1 MTKTKKS
8 LWKLFATFFKIGAF
22 TFGGGYAMISII
34 ENECVSEKKWLSHDE
49 MMDITVVAESTP
61 GPLAINTA
69 TFVGYKVSGAL
80 GSAMATAGVVLPSL
94 IIIGVIALFL
104 ENFLAIRWVA
114 SAFRG
119 IKAAVAFLIFG
130 AGWKMFKKM
139 KKNLLSW
146 VIFSLSLL
154 VMLCVSFGF
163 FAFSS
168 IYLIIISATVGLVI
182 YGVNAM
188 KKRGGDENDR

>member
-1 MTKTKKS
+1 MKQTKRP
-8 LWKLFATFFKIGAF
+8 LWELFFTFFKIGAF

-34 ENECVSEKKWLSHDE
+34 ENECVSEKKWLTHDE

-69 TFVGYKVSGAL
+69 TFVGYKAGGVL
-80 GSAMATAGVVLPSL
+80 GSALCTFGVVLPSL
-94 IIIGVIALFL
+94 IIISIIALFL
-104 ENFLAIRWVA
+104 EDFLAIKWVA

-139 KKNLLSW
+139 KKNALSVTIFVLALLLMMSANFDLTA
-146 VIFSLSLL
+146 I
-154 VMLCVSFGF
+154 
-163 FAFSS
+163 SS
-168 IYLIIISATVGLVI
+168 IYLIIASAAVGLVT
-182 YGVNAM
+182 YCVNVM
-188 KKRGGDENDR
+188 KRGGGKK

>member
-1 MTKTKKS
+1 MKNKF
-8 LWKLFATFFKIGAF
+8 LDLFLTFFKIGAF

-69 TFVGYKVSGAL
+69 TFVGYKVGGIF
-80 GSAMATAGVVLPSL
+80 GSAMATGGVVLPSL
-94 IIIGVIALFL
+94 IIIGIIALFL
-104 ENFLAIRWVA
+104 ENFLEITWVA

-130 AGWKMFKKM
+130 AGWKMLKKM
-139 KKNLLSW
+139 KKTPLNL
-146 VIFSLSLL
+146 VIFCAALL
-154 VMLCVSFGF
+154 IMMGAN
-163 FAFSS
+163 FALYSVSS
-168 IYLIIISATVGLVI
+168 IYLIMISAVVGLFL
-182 YGVNAM
+182 YGLSAIREGG
-188 KKRGGDENDR
+188 KKK

>member
-1 MTKTKKS
+1 MKN
-8 LWKLFATFFKIGAF
+8 KLLNLFLTFFKIGAF

-34 ENECVSEKKWLSHDE
+34 ENECVSEKKWLTHDE

-69 TFVGYKVSGAL
+69 TFVGYKVGGVF
-80 GSAMATAGVVLPSL
+80 GSFCATAGVVLPSL

-104 ENFLAIRWVA
+104 ENFLAITWVA

-130 AGWKMFKKM
+130 AGWKMLKKM
-139 KKNLLSW
+139 KKTVLNI
-146 VIFSLSLL
+146 VVFSLALL
-154 VMLCVSFGF
+154 IMMGAN
-163 FAFSS
+163 FALYSVSS
-168 IYLIIISATVGLVI
+168 IYLIIISAILGLVL
-182 YGVNAM
+182 YGVSVI
-188 KKRGGDENDR
+188 REGGKNK